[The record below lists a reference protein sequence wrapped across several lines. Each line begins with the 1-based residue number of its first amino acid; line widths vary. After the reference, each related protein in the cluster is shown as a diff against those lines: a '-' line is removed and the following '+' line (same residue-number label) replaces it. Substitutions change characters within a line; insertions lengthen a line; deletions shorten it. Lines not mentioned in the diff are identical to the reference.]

1 MGRVRL
7 AEARRRDGRT
17 LLIAPLPSDATRM
30 VDLTALEAI
39 RLAKLGE
46 GDPEALAVAL
56 VPPSLD
62 ALLRA
67 GPRGLARAR
76 QALAYAQKWESR
88 GLLPEELASSRW
100 TARLTPPT
108 GILTWEGRRMD
119 PGALIKEGHALPGT
133 PQATL
138 CLVGQAGGLPMGLR
152 MALLGEGR
160 LMLSPW
166 IETEGVGPL
175 QLSVG
180 GHKRNVTLEGWNGLD
195 LPLLQPGEHL
205 VLPAPRLRPWPSL
218 PKGAPIDL
226 RWGTDHLQAH
236 LSRALDHPTV
246 Q

>member
-1 MGRVRL
+1 MRL

-17 LLIAPLPSDATRM
+17 FLIAPLPSDATRM

-46 GDPEALAVAL
+46 GDPETLARAL

-62 ALLRA
+62 ALLVS

-76 QALAYAQKWESR
+76 QVLAYAQKWESR
-88 GLLPEELASSRW
+88 GILPDELASARW
-100 TARLTPPT
+100 TPRLSPPT
-108 GILTWEGRRMD
+108 GILALDGRRLD
-119 PGALIKEGHALPGT
+119 PTALLKEGHALPGT

-138 CLVGQAGGLPMGLR
+138 CLVGQAGGLPAGLR

-160 LMLSPW
+160 IMLSPW
-166 IETEGVGPL
+166 LETEGVGPL

-180 GHKRNVTLEGWNGLD
+180 GHRRKVTLEAWNGLD

-205 VLPAPRLRPWPSL
+205 LLPAPRLRPWPSL
-218 PKGAPIDL
+218 SKGAAIDL
-226 RWGTDHLQAH
+226 RWGADHLQAH
-236 LSRALDHPTV
+236 LARALDHPTV

>member
-1 MGRVRL
+1 MRL

-17 LLIAPLPSDATRM
+17 LLIAPLPSDPSRL

-46 GDPEALAVAL
+46 GDPEFLAQAL

-62 ALLRA
+62 ALLAA

-88 GLLPEELASSRW
+88 GLLPEELASTRW
-100 TARLTPPT
+100 IPKLAPPSGLLT
-108 GILTWEGRRMD
+108 LEGRRMG
-119 PGALIKEGHALPGT
+119 PGALLKEGHALPGT

-138 CLVGQAGGLPMGLR
+138 CLVGQAGGLPAGLR

-160 LMLSPW
+160 LILSPW

-175 QLSVG
+175 QLAVG
-180 GHKRNVTLEGWNGLD
+180 GHKRKVTLEAWDGLD
-195 LPLLQPGEHL
+195 LPTLLPGEHL
-205 VLPAPRLRPWPSL
+205 ILPAPRLRPWPSL
-218 PKGAPIDL
+218 PKGAAIDL
-226 RWGTDHLQAH
+226 RWGMDHLQAH
-236 LSRALDHPTV
+236 LARALDHPTV

>member
-1 MGRVRL
+1 MRL
-7 AEARRRDGRT
+7 AEARRRDGRPF
-17 LLIAPLPSDATRM
+17 LIASLPSDPARS

-46 GDPEALAVAL
+46 GDPETLARAL
-56 VPPSLD
+56 VPPSLE
-62 ALLRA
+62 ALLAA

-76 QALAYAQKWESR
+76 QALAYAQKWETR
-88 GLLPEELASSRW
+88 GLLPEELASPRW
-100 TARLTPPT
+100 HPRLTPPT
-108 GILTWEGRRMD
+108 GLLTFEGRRLD
-119 PGALIKEGHALPGT
+119 PGALLKESHGLPGT

-138 CLVGQAGGLPMGLR
+138 CLVGQAGGLPAGLR

-160 LMLSPW
+160 IILSPW

-180 GHKRNVTLEGWNGLD
+180 GHKRKVTLEAWNGLD

-205 VLPAPRLRPWPSL
+205 ILPAPRLRPWPSL
-218 PKGAPIDL
+218 SKGAAIDL

-236 LSRALDHPTV
+236 LARALEHPTV